1 MLIINK
7 LFYNILILILI
18 ASLLDNV
25 TCQFEVTFDVTL
37 SDGSTN
43 PYFLL
48 LLFWLVAFSWPIMRW
63 IYSTF
68 IERAVNQVKE
78 RVESIAHQISEKI
91 SAAGRKFS
99 EQIKDDK

>member
-1 MLIINK
+1 MLLINFLNK
-7 LFYNILILILI
+7 KNLYIL
-18 ASLLDNV
+18 LLALLVDNV
-25 TCQFEVTFDVTL
+25 TCQLEVTFDVTL

-48 LLFWLVAFSWPIMRW
+48 LLFWAVAFSWPILRW

-78 RVESIAHQISEKI
+78 KVESIAHQISEKI
-91 SAAGRKFS
+91 SAAGRKLS
-99 EQIKDDK
+99 ETAKH

>member
-1 MLIINK
+1 MLLINFLNK
-7 LFYNILILILI
+7 KNLYIL
-18 ASLLDNV
+18 LLALLVDNV

-48 LLFWLVAFSWPIMRW
+48 LLFWLVAFLWPIIRW

-91 SAAGRKFS
+91 SAAGRKLS
-99 EQIKDDK
+99 EQIKA